1 MGLFHTGRRRQYVVD
16 KKFQLRATLVGVV
29 YIVAVTAS
37 LGLLVGYLTRSMGL
51 LLEAHS
57 EELTTLYY
65 AQQRDMM
72 VTTTLFLVSISAA
85 WIFFTIWRTHKIAGP
100 IVKLTRFV
108 HGIASGN
115 LTDRVKLRARDEL
128 QAFATSLNDM
138 AESLEARDK
147 AIREEVLS
155 QIQVASDRISA
166 GHEPGRAPQILAE
179 LSTAIERR
187 FDAGFA
193 RESSPA
199 QAERTPV
206 PEPEDLVYK

>member
-100 IVKLTRFV
+100 MYKIKKLMSEV
-108 HGIASGN
+108 DGDSLHIAGALRKGDEMWELFEAFNSMIE
-115 LTDRVKLRARDEL
+115 KLRKHQSDEAKRVAKL
-128 QAFATSLNDM
+128 LDK
-138 AESLEARDK
+138 LDK
-147 AIREEVLS
+147 AEDDEERKE
-155 QIQVASDRISA
+155 IAK
-166 GHEPGRAPQILAE
+166 E
-179 LSTAIERR
+179 L
-187 FDAGFA
+187 
-193 RESSPA
+193 
-199 QAERTPV
+199 RTFKDQM
-206 PEPEDLVYK
+206 EAALE